1 MNEELKKI
9 LREMA
14 KRIMEL
20 ENEVK
25 MLKETLLEKSDDGFN
40 RYK

>member
-25 MLKETLLEKSDDGFN
+25 MLKETLLEKSDNDFN

>member
-14 KRIMEL
+14 KRIVEL

-25 MLKETLLEKSDDGFN
+25 MLKETLLEKSDVEFN